1 MKIKATSTSFS
12 KHPRLRA
19 ALLADFPDAELNDE
33 GRKFTKNELISYLRD
48 TDGVVLG
55 LEPVDDD
62 VLTACPNIKIISK
75 FGVGLDNL
83 DQEACRKR
91 GITVGWIGGVNKRS
105 VAEMDL
111 CFMLA
116 LARNL
121 YRASLDLKAG
131 DWNKDGGFQLSGKVV
146 GVIGLG
152 YTGSEI
158 IRLLKPF
165 NCRVLGND
173 IVDKSALCIEL
184 GIEHV
189 EKDQLFAESDFV
201 LMHTQLTDLTHHL
214 INAET
219 LSTMKPTA
227 FVINTARGPVVNGE
241 DLKRALID
249 GIIAGAALDVYEDEP
264 PTDMDFLR
272 LPNLFCTPHIGGNA
286 DEAVMAMGMSAIS
299 HLKRYY
305 NK

>member
-1 MKIKATSTSFS
+1 LIYYLK
-12 KHPRLRA
+12 
-19 ALLADFPDAELNDE
+19 DA
-33 GRKFTKNELISYLRD
+33 
-48 TDGVVLG
+48 DGVVLG

-62 VLTACPNIKIISK
+62 VLAACPNIKIVSK

-91 GITVGWIGGVNKRS
+91 GIMVGWTGGVNKRS

-201 LMHTQLTDLTHHL
+201 LIHTQLTDLTHHL

-219 LSTMKPTA
+219 LSKMKPTA
-227 FVINTARGPVVNGE
+227 FVINTARGPIVNGE

-249 GIIAGAALDVYEDEP
+249 GTIAGAALDVYEDEP
-264 PTDMDFLR
+264 PTDMEFLR

-286 DEAVMAMGMSAIS
+286 DEAVMAMGMSAIN
-299 HLKRYY
+299 HLKKFYG
-305 NK
+305 K